1 MHSSEQLNRALDGRY
16 AIQRELGAGGM
27 ATVYLA
33 RDLKHDRPVALKVL
47 RPELAAVIG
56 AERFLTEIKTTANL
70 QHPHILSLFDSGSAD
85 GQLFY
90 VMPYV
95 EGETL
100 RARLQRET
108 QLPVADAVRLA
119 TEVAGALEYA
129 HRHGVVHRDIKP
141 ENILLQDGTALVAD
155 FGIALAVQE
164 AGAERM
170 TQTGM
175 SLGTP
180 AYMSPEQA
188 MGQRSIDARS
198 DIYALGAVTYEM
210 LIGEPPFT
218 GPNAQAIVAKV
229 ITESPKDL
237 SAQRPS
243 VPPHVAAAVE
253 HALEKLPA
261 DRFPSAREFAE
272 ALQGRLLTTGSQT
285 RAVGDRVRTASSRRR
300 LAFAAAIGIAVALAG
315 GTGWLVGNRGAAG
328 TDVVRLAMSVPAD
341 APFANI
347 YSGPP
352 LAISPDGISIA
363 YTARTANGPQLALR
377 RLDELT
383 PRVLAGTVAGIYP
396 TFVNN
401 GTALVYSNGSQFY
414 RVALDGTAASSAS
427 VTQAGAGNG
436 ADALP
441 GTGFVIGAFSA
452 VGGRY
457 AGLSKA
463 RAFGDSFMT
472 ITRPAGS
479 GADQTHRFPAVVDSR
494 TVLFA
499 AYGSSRPVIGIA
511 SLSDGSYTLLDLPG
525 VAPLGVV
532 DDFLIYVRSDGATD
546 GLVTAVKIDL
556 AHRRVV
562 GEPVTLEH
570 GVAVHGNGSVEAA
583 LSKSGTLVY
592 SGGSVNSRMMAVDMH
607 GAVQPLFA
615 ESHRFASPRYSP
627 DGKRILV
634 NRTDESSEIWVY
646 DLRSKIPARLTSDG
660 LTNDRPEWSADGQR
674 GAYRKQLN
682 GYWWQRA
689 DGSDKAQ
696 LLLAPGRSAQG
707 SVAEIAVLPDGTRII
722 ARIPQPSTGMD
733 LLIGN
738 IGDTLFKRSLVA
750 TRFNEYMP
758 TVSHDG
764 KWLAYISP
772 EAGPLDV
779 YVRAIDGS
787 EQRFPVSTGGGM
799 EPRWSP
805 DGKRI
810 YYRANRMLIA
820 ATVVTTPA
828 FAVTSRDTLFADVYA
843 TDPFHTNYDVAPDG
857 SHFVML
863 QPADNNRQA
872 TVVLNFAK
880 EVRSRMAP
888 GKR

>member
-1 MHSSEQLNRALDGRY
+1 MHSTEQLNAALDGRY
-16 AIQRELGAGGM
+16 TIQRELGAGGM
-27 ATVYLA
+27 AMVYLA

-56 AERFLTEIKTTANL
+56 AERFLAEIRTTANL

-100 RARLQRET
+100 RGRLQRET

-119 TEVAGALEYA
+119 TEVAGALEHA

-141 ENILLQDGTALVAD
+141 ENILLQDGSALVAD

-188 MGQRSIDARS
+188 MGERSIDARS
-198 DIYALGAVTYEM
+198 DIYALGAITYEM

-218 GPNAQAIVAKV
+218 GPSAQAIVAKL
-229 ITESPKDL
+229 ITEPPKDL
-237 SAQRPS
+237 TVQRRS

-261 DRFPSAREFAE
+261 DRFTTAREFAE
-272 ALQGRLLTTGSQT
+272 ALQGRSLATASQMH
-285 RAVGDRVRTASSRRR
+285 AVGGRVTRNSSARR
-300 LAFAAAIGIAVALAG
+300 LAFAAATGVAFALAG
-315 GTGWLVGNRGAAG
+315 GAGWLIGRRGG
-328 TDVVRLAMSVPAD
+328 GSVDVVRLAMSVPPD

-347 YSGPP
+347 YAGPP
-352 LAISPDGISIA
+352 LAISPDGMTIA
-363 YTARTANGPQLALR
+363 YTARTVNGPQLALR

-396 TFVNN
+396 TFVND
-401 GTALVYSNGSQFY
+401 GRAIVYSDGAQFY
-414 RVALDGTAASSAS
+414 RVALDGTAATPAS

-436 ADALP
+436 SGALP
-441 GTGFVIGAFSA
+441 GTGFIVGSFSRTGA
-452 VGGRY
+452 GH

-463 RAFGDSFMT
+463 RAFGDSL
-472 ITRPAGS
+472 IPLTRPAGS

-499 AYGSSRPVIGIA
+499 AYGSTRPVIGIA
-511 SLSDGSYTLLDLPG
+511 SLDDGSYTLLDLPG

-546 GLVTAVKIDL
+546 GLVTAVKIDIE
-556 AHRRVV
+556 HRKVI
-562 GEPVTLEH
+562 GEPATLER

-592 SGGSVNSRMMAVDMH
+592 SGGSTNSRMVEVDMH
-607 GAVQPLFA
+607 GSAKPLFA
-615 ESHRFASPRYSP
+615 EPRRLASPRYSP
-627 DGKRILV
+627 DGKRIVV

-646 DLRSKIPARLTSDG
+646 DLSSKVPARLTSDG

-674 GAYRKQLN
+674 AAYRHALN

-689 DGSDKAQ
+689 DGSDSPQ
-696 LLLAPGRSAQG
+696 FLLAPGNSAPG
-707 SVAEIAVLPDGTRII
+707 SVAEIAMVPDGKRIV
-722 ARIPQPSTGMD
+722 ARIPQQSTGMD

-738 IGDTLFKRSLVA
+738 IGDSVFKTPVVA

-758 TVSHDG
+758 TVSRDG
-764 KWLAYISP
+764 KWVAYISP

-805 DGKRI
+805 NGKRI
-810 YYRANRMLIA
+810 YYRANRMLVA

-828 FAVTSRDTLFADVYA
+828 FAVTSRDTLFADVFA

-857 SHFVML
+857 THFVML
-863 QPADNNRQA
+863 QPVDANRQA
-872 TVVLNFAK
+872 TVVLHFGN
-880 EVRSRMAP
+880 EVRARMAAL
-888 GKR
+888 KR

>member
-1 MHSSEQLNRALDGRY
+1 MDPTEQLTTALAGRY

-56 AERFLTEIKTTANL
+56 AERFLAEIRTTANL

-100 RARLQRET
+100 RGRLKRET

-119 TEVAGALEYA
+119 TEIASALEYA

-141 ENILLQDGTALVAD
+141 ENILLQDGAALVAD

-188 MGQRSIDARS
+188 TGERTIDARS

-237 SAQRPS
+237 TSQRSS
-243 VPPHVAAAVE
+243 VPSHVAGAVE

-272 ALQGRLLTTGSQT
+272 ALQGRLLTTATRT
-285 RAVGDRVRTASSRRR
+285 RAGGGHVRAESSRRR
-300 LAFAAAIGIAVALAG
+300 FAPGAAIGIALTIAG
-315 GTGWLVGNRGAAG
+315 GTGWLLGSGGGAG
-328 TDVVRLAMSVPAD
+328 GDVVRLAMSVPAD

-347 YSGPP
+347 YAGPP
-352 LAISPDGISIA
+352 LAISPDGMTIA
-363 YTARTANGPQLALR
+363 YTARTVNGPQLALR

-396 TFVNN
+396 TFVND
-401 GTALVYSNGSQFY
+401 GKALVYSDGSQFY
-414 RVALDGTAASSAS
+414 RVALDGTAASPASA
-427 VTQAGAGNG
+427 TQAGAGNG
-436 ADALP
+436 TDGLLGA
-441 GTGFVIGAFSA
+441 GFVSGAFSA
-452 VGGRY
+452 AGGRY
-457 AGLSKA
+457 AGLSTV
-463 RAFGDSFMT
+463 RAYGDSLVALT
-472 ITRPAGS
+472 HPAATG
-479 GADQTHRFPAVVDSR
+479 GDQNHRFPAVVDAR

-499 AYGSSRPVIGIA
+499 SYGSSRPVIGIA
-511 SLSDGSYTLLDLPG
+511 SLGDGSYTLLDLAG
-525 VAPLGVV
+525 VAPLGMV
-532 DDFLIYVRSDGATD
+532 DDYLIYVRSDGATD
-546 GLVTAVKIDL
+546 GVVTAVKIDL
-556 AHRRVV
+556 VHRTVR
-562 GEPVTLEH
+562 GEPVTLER
-570 GVAVHGNGSVEAA
+570 GVAVHGNGSIEAA
-583 LSKSGTLVY
+583 LSKNGTLVY
-592 SGGSVNSRMMAVDMH
+592 SGGSTHSRMMSVDLH
-607 GAVQPLFA
+607 GAVQPLFS
-615 ESHRFASPRYSP
+615 ESRRFASPRYAP
-627 DGKRILV
+627 DGKRILI
-634 NRTDESSEIWVY
+634 NRTEESSEIWIY
-646 DLRSKIPARLTSDG
+646 DLGSKIPVRLTSDG
-660 LTNDRPEWSADGQR
+660 LTNDRPEWSPDGQR
-674 GAYRKQLN
+674 AAFRKTLS

-689 DGSDKAQ
+689 DGSDKPRF
-696 LLLAPGRSAQG
+696 LVAPGAHAQG
-707 SVAEIAVLPDGTRII
+707 RLGEIALLPDGKRVIG
-722 ARIPQPSTGMD
+722 RIPSSGTGMD
-733 LLIGN
+733 LLIGK
-738 IGDTLFKRSLVA
+738 IGDTVLTDALVA

-764 KWLAYISP
+764 KWVAYISP

-810 YYRANRMLIA
+810 YYRANRMMIS

-843 TDPFHTNYDVAPDG
+843 TDPFHANYDIAPDG
-857 SHFVML
+857 THFVML
-863 QPADNNRQA
+863 QPIDNNRQA

-880 EVRSRMAP
+880 EVRTRMA
-888 GKR
+888 GVKR